1 MLRNGAVH
9 LAGAENA
16 GNKGGVERVG
26 RGGGI
31 GVGRQEG
38 VGGEKI
44 EAGRGQTQRA
54 L

>member
-1 MLRNGAVH
+1 MLKNGAVH

-16 GNKGGVERVG
+16 GNKWRVERLS

-31 GVGRQEG
+31 GVGRQKA
-38 VGGEKI
+38 VRGEKI

>member
-1 MLRNGAVH
+1 MG
-9 LAGAENA
+9 E
-16 GNKGGVERVG
+16 GGGGGWR

-31 GVGRQEG
+31 GGGRQKA
-38 VGGEKI
+38 VRGEKI